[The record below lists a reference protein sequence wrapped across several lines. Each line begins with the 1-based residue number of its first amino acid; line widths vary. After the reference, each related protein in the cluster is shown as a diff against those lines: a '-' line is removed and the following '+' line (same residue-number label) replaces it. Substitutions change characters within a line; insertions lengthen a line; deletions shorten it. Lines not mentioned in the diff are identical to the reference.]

1 MMMILGQADGGM
13 VSGPMIVAII
23 GALTTFAG
31 VLLGMRMKS
40 PWEKPVKGEEKP
52 QGLVGGDEGSPAGG
66 RVYTPPSF
74 YQHRQLEARVVR
86 LEMGIEELRKD
97 QAEKFTQLL
106 QAGQERAD
114 RLIDKM
120 DDVARAYHSRVD
132 QLMQHAP
139 PPPPPTRPPNRKP

>member
-1 MMMILGQADGGM
+1 MMFLGQADGGM

-31 VLLGMRMKS
+31 VLLGMRMKNQL
-40 PWEKPVKGEEKP
+40 ELRAKGEEKTN
-52 QGLVGGDEGSPAGG
+52 EEAA
-66 RVYTPPSF
+66 RVYTPPTF
-74 YQHRQLEARVVR
+74 YQHRQLEQRVVR
-86 LEMGIEELRKD
+86 LEQGIEDLRKD

-120 DDVARAYHSRVD
+120 DDVARAYHARVD

-139 PPPPPTRPPNRKP
+139 PPPPPTRPPNRKS